1 MKKIGSL
8 VLFSLVLIVA
18 CKQNPKES
26 LVISVNAN
34 STTIDNAPEYE
45 PKIEGIGQI
54 VAINE
59 KENKVELSKEYPY
72 GLTVSF
78 NTNGKKLIHASLLTN
93 STKPNLNLACESSW
107 GKWYGNNSH
116 FNTTKEGWSEM
127 HLIIKVPDS
136 LKQNTLKFYASF
148 FGDNPVLVDSLKIEL
163 WDESP
168 YGNQVPEYLFQ
179 PMLYEIVHQMD
190 YNGLDFDK
198 KNFIEKSLKLPDN
211 IFEYFAVEKSTFKK
225 ICTKKG
231 DKLFE
236 ENKEYAL
243 QFKTQNVD
251 FEKKPSFENLL
262 SGYTKKIVFNIGE
275 QIQIE
280 LLNAANLAKMELLK
294 PTKNYQFTF
303 VKGIDKNT
311 KIVDTKDLAV
321 GVYCIRL
328 TSTNKSIFNI
338 PVILNNPKSLKTIV
352 LAPITTWH
360 AYNYYGGKSFYDN
373 TKDSGFVYN
382 ISMHRPLVSCIFDS
396 TYVGHDLFIFDNI
409 LQYFN
414 NNGGCNVYPDYFL
427 EQYPNLFESAK
438 TIILAQHCEYASE
451 KMYNKL
457 NALKT
462 TKNII
467 SLGGNQ
473 LYWKVKFLNNYSEI
487 ECRKDG
493 TYYTNDIKHGGNFR
507 SVLASE
513 ASLLGVAYT
522 ELSYGTYDAYKVIN
536 PNHWMF
542 EGTNVKE
549 GDEFG
554 ETGLDGRGISGD
566 ELDFTNNFSPQNVV
580 LLAKGINNNNNG
592 GDFVIIENKQ
602 SAILSTGSIA
612 SGSGL
617 GVDNVF
623 TKMMSNFMGRY
634 GR

>member
-1 MKKIGSL
+1 MKKYSL
-8 VLFSLVLIVA
+8 LIFILLLANIA
-18 CKQNPKES
+18 CKKKTNKSIFIE
-26 LVISVNAN
+26 VNAN
-34 STTIDNAPEYE
+34 SKTIDNAPEYE

-59 KENKVELSKEYPY
+59 KENKVELSKEHPF

-78 NTNGKKLIHASLLTN
+78 NTNGKKFVHASLLTN
-93 STKPNLNLACESSW
+93 STRPNLNLACESSW

-116 FNTTKEGWSEM
+116 FNTSKEGWSEM

-148 FGDNPVLVDSLKIEL
+148 FGDNPILVDSLKIEL

-168 YGNQVPEYLFQ
+168 FGNKIPDFVFQ
-179 PMLYEIVHQMD
+179 PLLYEIVHQME
-190 YNGLDFDK
+190 YCGIDFTRDDFIDK
-198 KNFIEKSLKLPDN
+198 SAQLHDN
-211 IFEYFAVEKSTFKK
+211 IFDYFGVEKSTFKK
-225 ICTKKG
+225 MCTQKG

-236 ENKEYAL
+236 ENKDYAL

-262 SGYTKKIVFNIGE
+262 SGYTKKIVYNIGE
-275 QIQIE
+275 QIPIE
-280 LLNAANLAKMELLK
+280 LLNAANLAKIELLK
-294 PTKNYQFTF
+294 PIKNYQFSLIRT
-303 VKGIDKNT
+303 IDKT
-311 KIVDTKDLAV
+311 SKTIDTKDLAV

-328 TSTNKSIFNI
+328 TANDKSSFNI
-338 PVILNNPKSLKTIV
+338 PVILNNPKSQKTIV

-382 ISMHRPLVSCIFDS
+382 ISMNRPLVSCVFDS
-396 TYVGHDLFIFDNI
+396 TYVGHDLFIFENI

-414 NNGGCNVYPDYFL
+414 NNGGCNVYPDYYLDQF
-427 EQYPNLFESAK
+427 PKLFENAK

-451 KMYNKL
+451 KMYSKL
-457 NALKT
+457 NALKV

-493 TYYTNDIKHGGNFR
+493 TYYENDVKHGGNFR
-507 SVLASE
+507 SVLANE

-522 ELSYGTYDAYKVIN
+522 ELSYGTYDSYKVLN
-536 PNHWMF
+536 PNHWIF

-554 ETGLDGRGISGD
+554 KKGLDGRGICGD
-566 ELDFTNNFSPQNVV
+566 ELDFINPYSPQNVV
-580 LLAKGINNNNNG
+580 LLSKGINNNNNG

-617 GVDNVF
+617 GVDSVF
-623 TKMMSNFMGRY
+623 TRMVSNFMDRY
-634 GR
+634 GK